1 MQADA
6 FMPFE
11 LALVAVAGLLIL
23 AIISA
28 FLSGIETALFSI
40 KDWRLHRW
48 RKQDPKGVEQYERLM
63 KKPREVLSVILLV
76 DTFVNI
82 VLIVLTVAIARSIA
96 IPFPYWV
103 KILFLFALI
112 VIVCDLVPK
121 MLALRDPFRFA
132 RQAVTLLKMMLPI
145 FGPLSRISLRASEVI
160 ANFFLSTKPEKVEQF
175 DDEEL
180 IALVELSAEQG
191 QLRADEQEMIEA
203 IIKLGNK
210 SVKDCMTPR
219 VDAFFISDS
228 VTNEEV
234 IQQLRTKRRARVPVF
249 GESPDEI
256 LGILD
261 VKSFLADPSEHYTEK
276 LGAPSFVPETM
287 RTLDLLRAFLKHPQR
302 LAIVIDEFGGTEGV
316 VTLGDILDEILA
328 EVAPRGDEELYL
340 EELGNGAWLASGSVR
355 LDDLEEALHID
366 FHTQEFDTLNGLI
379 FNRLGYVP
387 RSGETVQV
395 PPLELEV
402 RQSSRRRVVEVK
414 LRRLEQKEAVEAR

>member
-96 IPFPYWV
+96 IPSPYWV

-132 RQAVTLLKMMLPI
+132 RQAVTLLQMLLPI
-145 FGPLSRISLRASEVI
+145 FGPVSRISLRASEVI
-160 ANFFLSTKPEKVEQF
+160 ANFFLSTKPERVEQF

-228 VTNEEV
+228 ATNEEV

-287 RTLDLLRAFLKHPQR
+287 RALDLLRAFLRHPQR

-366 FHTQEFDTLNGLI
+366 FHTEEFDTLNGLI